1 MDFGNLEETLLNEGK
16 EKGRELAENFLDEQQ
31 ARQGAGTMAETG
43 IGIGK
48 NMLENYLG
56 DKAAEN
62 PRTEEEMPN
71 AKQNSGGAATA
82 EMSANADNDEDS
94 NDNSDD
100 SNDADNSDD
109 ADSDEANDDDAQ
121 TDDAD
126 DDDSDDSNDENS
138 NDDDSGNNDDSD
150 DDSDND
156 DDDSDTRN
164 NR

>member
-31 ARQGAGTMAETG
+31 ARQGAGTLSGTG

-48 NMLENYLG
+48 STLENYLG

-62 PRTEEEMPN
+62 PRAEEEMPN
-71 AKQNSGGAATA
+71 TEQNSGGAATA
-82 EMSANADNDEDS
+82 EMSANADDSDDDS
-94 NDNSDD
+94 NDDSDD

-126 DDDSDDSNDENS
+126 DNDSDDSNDEN
-138 NDDDSGNNDDSD
+138 GND

-156 DDDSDTRN
+156 DDDSETRN